1 MWVTKSENQGKMTD
15 STDREHRLNLE
26 IDTSLA
32 ADRAR
37 SPGKTS
43 YVDATTL
50 RASPVDPSDG
60 ARELELVVTEGPDA
74 GARCFLSSS
83 HPSPRL
89 LGQSATC
96 DFRLTDRSIS
106 RRHASVDASTWPVRV
121 RDLGSTNGTFVNGVA
136 IVEAHLA
143 GGETLRLGSTT
154 MVAEP
159 RAAGPRAKLAE
170 RSRFG
175 RTLGRSEAMRR
186 LYPLCDRLAASA
198 ESVLIEGEPGTGK
211 ELLAESLH
219 EVGPRAGA
227 PFVVVDCTLGAAN
240 LARRQRE
247 TGDAFERLVAQAG
260 SGTLLFDEIGEL
272 DAPLQRALSRA
283 LAAPGMAARVL
294 VTTRKNLDLLVQHG
308 RFRDDL
314 YAQISAVRFELPPLR
329 ARQEDVPSLARH
341 FWIEG
346 GGAEAAFPADAVA
359 RAETQPWTGN
369 VRELR
374 EFVSN
379 LLTPGADAGAPSSSS
394 TRAAAPVGRVSPQAA
409 ELAAVVEELL
419 QADVSYSGARRRL
432 LVEFEQRYV
441 ERMLA
446 AHNGNITRAAAASG
460 LARRNFQLIRARRRD
475 EA

>member
-1 MWVTKSENQGKMTD
+1 MT
-15 STDREHRLNLE
+15 
-26 IDTSLA
+26 
-32 ADRAR
+32 
-37 SPGKTS
+37 
-43 YVDATTL
+43 
-50 RASPVDPSDG
+50 
-60 ARELELVVTEGPDA
+60 
-74 GARCFLSSS
+74 
-83 HPSPRL
+83 
-89 LGQSATC
+89 
-96 DFRLTDRSIS
+96 
-106 RRHASVDASTWPVRV
+106 
-121 RDLGSTNGTFVNGVA
+121 DLGSTNGSFLGDGRIIAAYLSPGVR
-136 IVEAHLA
+136 
-143 GGETLRLGSTT
+143 LRIGSTT
-154 MVAEP
+154 IEA
-159 RAAGPRAKLAE
+159 RAATVEPAKIRRAGSLGRMASTSPRMMNVLSLCEKLAL
-170 RSRFG
+170 
-175 RTLGRSEAMRR
+175 TDVAV
-186 LYPLCDRLAASA
+186 
-198 ESVLIEGEPGTGK
+198 VLEGETGTGK

-283 LAAPGMAARVL
+283 LAAPGLAARVL

-329 ARQEDVPSLARH
+329 ARQEDVAYLARH
-341 FWIEG
+341 FWMEG
-346 GGAEAAFPADAVA
+346 GGAEAAFPADAVS
-359 RAETQPWTGN
+359 RAETQPWSGN

-374 EFVSN
+374 ELMSS

-394 TRAAAPVGRVSPQAA
+394 TRAAVPAGRVSPQAA

-441 ERMLA
+441 ERMLV

-460 LARRNFQLIRARRRD
+460 LARRNFQLIRARRR
-475 EA
+475 EE